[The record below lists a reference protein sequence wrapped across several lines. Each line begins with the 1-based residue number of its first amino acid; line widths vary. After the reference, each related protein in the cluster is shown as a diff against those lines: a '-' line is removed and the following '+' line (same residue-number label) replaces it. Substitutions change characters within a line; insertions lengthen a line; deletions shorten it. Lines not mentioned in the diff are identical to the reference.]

1 MKQLSPPAVSAEAES
16 PRMDERVNLEDLQ
29 NLLRLLLIRQRSL
42 EPASAE
48 DQLERDDLDDLDDL
62 DEDEGGISGRLRRRK
77 QMLVANRLIPLEE
90 ARP

>member
-48 DQLERDDLDDLDDL
+48 DQLERDDLDDLD
-62 DEDEGGISGRLRRRK
+62 EDEGGISGRLRRRK